1 MNLTA
6 STGSTFCPTN
16 KKSNG
21 EESSTSLTPVKIE
34 KESLKSSRQQPV
46 ARNGDL
52 DSDEEDDCRTSN
64 SFKKSTD
71 HTNANHELASLNK
84 NSKDKFDVYSMPST
98 RLLSEQEKSFC
109 NKTKLRPSQY
119 LNLKTLILKVAFKLS
134 GCHLSL

>member
-6 STGSTFCPTN
+6 STGSTYCPTN

-21 EESSTSLTPVKIE
+21 EESSTSLTSVKIE
-34 KESLKSSRQQPV
+34 KESLKSSSRQQQPA

-52 DSDEEDDCRTSN
+52 ESDEEEDCRTSN
-64 SFKKSTD
+64 SFKKSAAAAE
-71 HTNANHELASLNK
+71 HTNYELASLK

-119 LNLKTLILKVAFKLS
+119 LNLKTLILKVVT
-134 GCHLSL
+134 

>member
-34 KESLKSSRQQPV
+34 KESLKSSSRQP
-46 ARNGDL
+46 RNGDL
-52 DSDEEDDCRTSN
+52 DSDEEEEDSRTSN
-64 SFKKSTD
+64 SFKKSAND
-71 HTNANHELASLNK
+71 HANHELTNLNK
-84 NSKDKFDVYSMPST
+84 NSRDKFDVYSMPST

-119 LNLKTLILKVAFKLS
+119 LNLKTLILKVAFW
-134 GCHLSL
+134 

>member
-34 KESLKSSRQQPV
+34 KESLKSSSRQP
-46 ARNGDL
+46 RNGDL
-52 DSDEEDDCRTSN
+52 DSDEEEEDSRTSN
-64 SFKKSTD
+64 SFKKSAND
-71 HTNANHELASLNK
+71 HANHELTNLNK

-119 LNLKTLILKVAFKLS
+119 LNLKTLILKVAFW
-134 GCHLSL
+134 